1 MNSEVKEG
9 IGWLYGVYTPTSQEV
24 IFNRIP
30 ALGTTRVLQDGRK
43 FRFIRTAVDA
53 VAGQVMGT
61 PIALTEIT
69 SGNTAALVG
78 DTQVEITRSGT
89 TLNQLAGGFITFT
102 NTAGVEA
109 TYGIVRNTAADADD
123 QVVVYLDNPLVGAVA
138 AGDALI
144 LIPPMYG
151 ACIINTAGTLP
162 VGVAIRPSTAATD
175 GVVQY
180 MWVQYAGVGSLI
192 ITTALGLTDC
202 VKVMATAA
210 GSAVASDGTLAD
222 IGIMLNQ
229 DAMDNGDVAP
239 CFLMIP

>member
-53 VAGQVMGT
+53 VAGQVMGA
-61 PIALTEIT
+61 PIALAVIT
-69 SGNTAALVG
+69 SGSTAALVG

-109 TYGIVRNTAADADD
+109 TYGIVRNTAADADN

-151 ACIINTAGTLP
+151 ACIINTTLTIP

-175 GVVQY
+175 ATTNY
-180 MWVQYAGVGSLI
+180 MWVQTYGVGSVV
-192 ITTALGLTDC
+192 ITTASGILDG
-202 VKVMATAA
+202 VAVMATTA
-210 GSAVASDGTLAD
+210 GSVVVADGTLRQLGQALCID
-222 IGIMLNQ
+222 VV
-229 DAMDNGDVAP
+229 DDGDVAP
-239 CFLMIP
+239 IYLTIE